1 MRWKH
6 PVGRCIVFLALVGI
20 MLSLAACASSSSS
33 TPPPS
38 NVKGIQCD
46 ASNIVWEVAP
56 EAEIVNFTCALGE
69 HGGEPSLLFTVGVK
83 NVSDKALRFRVNIFL
98 LDMDKAAG
106 HLVPR
111 KGKPPVLAAGDEKT
125 VKIPFIKTT
134 TVSKKLHVI
143 VVPMSSD

>member
-6 PVGRCIVFLALVGI
+6 PVARCIIFLALVGVV
-20 MLSLAACASSSSS
+20 LSFSACASA
-33 TPPPS
+33 PPS
-38 NVKGIQCD
+38 NVKAVQCA
-46 ASNIVWEVAP
+46 ASKITWDVAP
-56 EAEIVNFTCALGE
+56 EAEVVNFACAMGE

-83 NVSDKALRFRVNIFL
+83 NVSDKAMRFRVNIFL

-111 KGKPPVLAAGDEKT
+111 KGKPPVLAAGAEAT

-134 TVSKKLHVI
+134 SMSQEIHVK
-143 VVPMSSD
+143 VVPLSSE

>member
-20 MLSLAACASSSSS
+20 VLAFSACASA
-33 TPPPS
+33 PPS
-38 NVKGIQCD
+38 NVKAVQCD
-46 ASNIVWEVAP
+46 ASKIIWEVAP
-56 EAEIVNFTCALGE
+56 EAEIVNFACALGE

-83 NVSDKALRFRVNIFL
+83 NVTDKALRFRVNIFL

-111 KGKPPVLAAGDEKT
+111 KGKPPVLAAGAEET
-125 VKIPFIKTT
+125 VKIPFIKTN
-134 TVSKKLHVI
+134 SMSQKIHVI
-143 VVPMSSD
+143 VVPLSSD

>member
-6 PVGRCIVFLALVGI
+6 PVGRCIIFLALVGTV
-20 MLSLAACASSSSS
+20 LSLAACASSSSS
-33 TPPPS
+33 TPPPA
-38 NVKGIQCD
+38 NVKAVQCD
-46 ASNIVWEVAP
+46 ASNIIWEVAP
-56 EAEIVNFTCALGE
+56 EAEIVNFACALGE
-69 HGGEPSLLFTVGVK
+69 HGGEPSLIFNVGVK
-83 NVSDKALRFRVNIFL
+83 NVSDKDLRFRINIFL

-111 KGKPPVLAAGDEKT
+111 KGKPPVLKSGAEET

-134 TVSKKLHVI
+134 AVSKKIQVI